1 MTYIYYEV
9 SYKTADGEIR
19 TQRGNLKTSNY
30 ANKKGIKQAIISNL
44 TLYQRDS
51 IVAMQWKYNGH
62 SSSNVWC
69 KYI

>member
-9 SYKTADGEIR
+9 SFKTADGEIR
-19 TQRGNLKTSNY
+19 THRGNLKTSNY
-30 ANKKGIKQAIISNL
+30 ANKKGTKQAIITSL
-44 TLYQRDS
+44 TPYQREN
-51 IVAMQWKYNGH
+51 IVSMQWKYSGH